1 MNMSSLL
8 LARYGL
14 IFGAVVGA
22 LLGLLMYAVQRGRR
36 DFASVSAM
44 QPSRYEI
51 VAEAEAAEVAA
62 GLPDRLG
69 SPAARTAADE

>member
-1 MNMSSLL
+1 MSSLL

-22 LLGLLMYAVQRGRR
+22 LLGLLMYAMQRGRR

-51 VAEAEAAEVAA
+51 VAVAEVAA
-62 GLPDRLG
+62 GLFDRLG
-69 SPAARTAADE
+69 STAARTTAADE